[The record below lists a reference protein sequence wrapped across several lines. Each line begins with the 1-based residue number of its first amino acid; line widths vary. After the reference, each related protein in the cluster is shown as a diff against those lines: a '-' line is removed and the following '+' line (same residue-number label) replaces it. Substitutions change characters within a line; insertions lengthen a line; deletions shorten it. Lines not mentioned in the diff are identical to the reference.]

1 MATATTEPT
10 SLRAGDSAAWVR
22 SVEGYSPADGWQLAY
37 ALVPRSGGAKH
48 TIATAVSG
56 AGWSVDLKATDT
68 AGYAPGAYTLVAVV
82 SRGTERATIFTS
94 ACEVLPDL
102 MEVDA
107 QDTRSSAEKILAAID
122 AWLEKRAG
130 WAGEKQVGDTRIKD
144 HPLQD
149 LLALRKTYEGIAAR
163 ERSTKQLLDGTGA
176 APGRVWVRM

>member
-48 TIATAVSG
+48 NITTAASG
-56 AGWSVDLKATDT
+56 SGWAVDLKSTDT
-68 AGYAPGAYTLVAVV
+68 ATYAPGPYTLVAVV
-82 SRGTERATIFTS
+82 SRATERVTICAS
-94 ACEVLPDL
+94 PCEVLPDL

-107 QDTRSSAEKILAAID
+107 EDSRSSAEKIIAAID

-130 WAGEKQVGDTRIKD
+130 WAGEKQVGDSRIKD

-149 LLALRKTYEGIAAR
+149 LLALRKHYEGIAAKAQA
-163 ERSTKQLLDGTGA
+163 TKQLIEGTGGS
-176 APGRVWVRM
+176 PGRVWVRM